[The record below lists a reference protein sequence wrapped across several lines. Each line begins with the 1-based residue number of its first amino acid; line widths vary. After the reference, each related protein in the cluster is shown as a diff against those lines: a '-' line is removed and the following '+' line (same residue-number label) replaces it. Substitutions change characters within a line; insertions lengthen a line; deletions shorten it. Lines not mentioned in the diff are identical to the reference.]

1 MSANSKTILKIDAS
15 ARKEG
20 SMTRELADEL
30 VARLVEAR
38 PEDKV
43 ITRDVA
49 AGLPFL
55 DEAWIGA
62 NFTDAAERSD
72 EQKQTLS
79 LSDTL
84 IEELRSADVLVI
96 GAPIYNFGVP
106 ATLKTWIDHI
116 ARARETFRYSEAG
129 PVGLLEGK
137 KAYVIVASG
146 GTKAGSEI
154 DFATG
159 YIKHVLGFV
168 GITDVT
174 MIAADQLMEN
184 AADKRALALGEVREA
199 AAAA

>member
-1 MSANSKTILKIDAS
+1 MSANPKTILKIDAS

-30 VARLVEAR
+30 VARLVEGR

-72 EQKQTLS
+72 EQKQKLA

-96 GAPIYNFGVP
+96 GVPIYNFGVP
-106 ATLKTWIDHI
+106 ATLKAWIDHI

-137 KAYVIVASG
+137 KAFVIVASG

-174 MIAADQLMEN
+174 LIAADQLMEN
-184 AADKRALALGEVREA
+184 AADKRAAALDQVREVA
-199 AAAA
+199 AAA

>member
-30 VARLVEAR
+30 VARLVEGR

-55 DEAWIGA
+55 DEAWIAA

-72 EQKQTLS
+72 EQKQKLA

-96 GAPIYNFGVP
+96 GVPIYNFGVP
-106 ATLKTWIDHI
+106 ATLKAWIDHI

-174 MIAADQLMEN
+174 LIAADQLMEN
-184 AADKRALALGEVREA
+184 AADKRVAALGQVREVA
-199 AAAA
+199 AAA

>member
-72 EQKQTLS
+72 EQKQKLA

-96 GAPIYNFGVP
+96 GVPIYNFGVP
-106 ATLKTWIDHI
+106 ATLKAWIDHI

-174 MIAADQLMEN
+174 LIAADQLMEN
-184 AADKRALALGEVREA
+184 AADKRAAALGQVREVA
-199 AAAA
+199 AAA